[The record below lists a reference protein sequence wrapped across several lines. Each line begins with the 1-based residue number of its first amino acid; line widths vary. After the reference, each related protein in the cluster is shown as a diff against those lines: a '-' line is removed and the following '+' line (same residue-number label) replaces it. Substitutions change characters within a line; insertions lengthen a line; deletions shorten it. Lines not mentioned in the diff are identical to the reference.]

1 VRREVIAARGVV
13 TILLIFNSLLYDH
26 LNAINFQIN
35 ESHELLT
42 QFFICCLFA
51 LFGATTGSDALS

>member
-26 LNAINFQIN
+26 VNAINFQIN
-35 ESHELLT
+35 ESHVNKKKT
-42 QFFICCLFA
+42 K
-51 LFGATTGSDALS
+51 TGS

>member
-26 LNAINFQIN
+26 VNAINFQIN
-35 ESHELLT
+35 ESHVQGSTPFLSSPELNHL
-42 QFFICCLFA
+42 IRDSIWSL
-51 LFGATTGSDALS
+51 

>member
-35 ESHELLT
+35 ESHVGHGFKIG
-42 QFFICCLFA
+42 QSC
-51 LFGATTGSDALS
+51 S